1 MHFSVKLNWYNL
13 GQISVKSRSNLG
25 RSVLKVQRGALC
37 LLIPILKS
45 NISSETE
52 RRVNSIETALLS
64 LIMSVMAKKARS
76 LLQVIRFLCFFSFL
90 QIAKC
95 SNHVRM
101 GQGLGSDQVMDVFD
115 TVPMHSESEDE
126 SERRKLTT
134 CGSGHYLS
142 GGSCTIVPAGSYP
155 VGAIAYNSPI
165 ASWQDIAVSSDFMS
179 MVATVRSSYIKKS
192 TDGGASWFDLI
203 GSGQRPWETITASD
217 DLSKIAAATDGSSG
231 NIFLSTDG
239 GSSFNVLSGAG
250 SKYYHG
256 VAATSNFVNIAT
268 AVWSG
273 YIYKSTNSGAT
284 FSLTSAPSE
293 SYWDITV
300 SEDFNTMIATVRGGY
315 LQRTSDSGATWNS
328 ITSAGSESWW
338 GISASSDF
346 TKLVATTL
354 SFITISYDSGL
365 SWNTITSST
374 ISGNMAGL
382 AVSDDFTKAV
392 VVVSG
397 GNVYHS
403 TGSGLLS
410 TSTTFSDGNGIGVVS
425 SGATGTA
432 ICTSRDMAISLF
444 YII

>member
-1 MHFSVKLNWYNL
+1 M
-13 GQISVKSRSNLG
+13 
-25 RSVLKVQRGALC
+25 
-37 LLIPILKS
+37 
-45 NISSETE
+45 
-52 RRVNSIETALLS
+52 
-64 LIMSVMAKKARS
+64 
-76 LLQVIRFLCFFSFL
+76 
-90 QIAKC
+90 
-95 SNHVRM
+95 
-101 GQGLGSDQVMDVFD
+101 
-115 TVPMHSESEDE
+115 
-126 SERRKLTT
+126 
-134 CGSGHYLS
+134 
-142 GGSCTIVPAGSYP
+142 PAGSYP
-155 VGAIAYNSPI
+155 VGAIVYSSPV

-231 NIFLSTDG
+231 KIFLSTDG

-284 FSLTSAPSE
+284 FIQTSAPSE

-328 ITSAGSESWW
+328 ITSAGSKSWW

-346 TKLVATTL
+346 TKLIATTY

-374 ISGNMAGL
+374 ISGNTAGL

>member
-76 LLQVIRFLCFFSFL
+76 LLQVIRFLCIFSFL

-101 GQGLGSDQVMDVFD
+101 GQGLRSDQVMDVFD

-217 DLSKIAAATDGSSG
+217 DLSKIAAATDGSG

-268 AVWSG
+268 AVWAG
-273 YIYKSTNSGAT
+273 YIYKSINSGAT
-284 FSLTSAPSE
+284 FSQTSAPSE
-293 SYWDITV
+293 GYWDITV

-346 TKLVATTL
+346 TKLIATTY

-374 ISGNMAGL
+374 ISGYTAGL